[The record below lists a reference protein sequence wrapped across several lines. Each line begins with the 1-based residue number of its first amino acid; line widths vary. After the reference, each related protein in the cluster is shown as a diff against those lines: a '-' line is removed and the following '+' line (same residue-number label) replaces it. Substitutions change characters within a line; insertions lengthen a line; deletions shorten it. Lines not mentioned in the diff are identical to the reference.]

1 MYIPRFTTREIRPT
15 GWLRAQ
21 LLTQAEGLSGNL
33 DRIWPD
39 VRDSRWIGGDR
50 DGWERVPYWLD
61 GFIPLAYLL
70 DDADMQARAKRYVDA
85 ILDGQC
91 ADGWLC
97 PCGVQE
103 RAGYDMW
110 ALFLIGKVLT
120 VWYDCTG
127 DERVPGAL
135 YRAFA
140 NLRDHI
146 TAHPLHNWARSR
158 WFEALIPLYFTYER
172 YPEPWLLHLAR
183 MLREQGLSCESLYE
197 NWEYRTARD
206 AWEQE
211 SHVVN
216 QAMAIKE
223 GALASLLDGDGADD
237 GFSEKMYTL
246 LRAYHGT
253 AAGHFTGD
261 ECLSGRSPIR
271 GTELCGVVEA
281 MYSYEILYG
290 LTGDPVWL
298 DRLETLAY
306 NALPATV
313 SSDMWTHQYDQM
325 TNQIACVRFAP
336 SPFRT
341 NGGES
346 NLFGLE
352 PNFGCCTANFNQGF
366 PKFALSTFYP
376 IAENGVRV
384 GIACGSIAPALVKT
398 TIQGVPV
405 CVECV
410 TNYPFDDAVQYV
422 VTADAPVDAV
432 LSIHVPPHEGRA
444 YLDGEAVDGGS
455 VITLRR
461 VWEGRSIVTLTFDFA
476 VTLVEEPATIGQ
488 ADNEKLYFLRRGPLL
503 FSLPIDGAYTALS
516 YTRDGV
522 ERTFPYCDY
531 EIRPTENWQLG
542 LDKTLDEGSIKIQKM
557 NIPAHPFDEN
567 APAITLEVPVYPIRW
582 GYAPGYDGVL
592 AAERPG
598 SVEAIG
604 SRETRLFQP
613 YGATMLRMTSLPLV

>member
-1 MYIPRFTTREIRPT
+1 MYIPRFTTREIHPT

-33 DRIWPD
+33 DKIWPD

-61 GFIPLAYLL
+61 GFIPLAFLL
-70 DDADMQARAKRYVDA
+70 GDADMQSRAKRYIDA

-97 PCGVQE
+97 PCTVE
-103 RAGYDMW
+103 ARDGYDMW

-120 VWYDCTG
+120 VWYDCTE
-127 DERVPGAL
+127 DARVPAAL
-135 YRAFA
+135 YHAFA
-140 NLRDHI
+140 NLRTHI
-146 TAHPLHNWARSR
+146 AAHPIHAWAKSR

-172 YPEPWLLHLAR
+172 YPEPWLLDLAR
-183 MLREQGLSCESLYE
+183 TLREQGLSYE
-197 NWEYRTARD
+197 KIYKNWEYKTPRD
-206 AWEQE
+206 TWEQE

-223 GALASLLDGDGADD
+223 GALASLLDGADADD
-237 GFSEKMYTL
+237 SFSEKMYTL

-261 ECLSGRSPIR
+261 ECVSGASPIR

-281 MYSYEILYG
+281 MYSYEILYS

-298 DRLETLAY
+298 DRLEILAY

-313 SSDMWTHQYDQM
+313 SADMWTHQYDQM
-325 TNQIACVRFAP
+325 TNQIACVPFAK

-341 NGGES
+341 NSGES

-376 IAENGVRV
+376 LSENGR
-384 GIACGSIAPALVKT
+384 GIGISCGSIAPSLLKT

-410 TNYPFDDAVQYV
+410 TNYPFDDV
-422 VTADAPVDAV
+422 VRYEITADAPVDFT
-432 LSIHVPPHEGRA
+432 LRLHIPPHAGKA
-444 YLDGEAVDGGS
+444 FLDGEPLETGS
-455 VITLRR
+455 VVHLRR
-461 VWEGRSIVTLTFDFA
+461 TWEGHSVVQLTFDFDV
-476 VTLVEEPATIGQ
+476 VTQEDPATAALPTEQ
-488 ADNEKLYFLRRGPLL
+488 KLWYVTRGPLV
-503 FSLPIDGAYTALS
+503 FALPISGIFTKRE

-522 ERTFPYCDY
+522 ERVFPYCDY
-531 EIRPTENWQLG
+531 EIRPASDWEFG
-542 LDKTLDEGSIKIQKM
+542 LDKTAAPDCIKLQFHDIS
-557 NIPAHPFDEN
+557 AHPFDEKQ
-567 APAITLEVPVYPIRW
+567 PPVTLTLPLRPIHW
-582 GYAPGYDGVL
+582 GYAPEHNGAL
-592 AAERPG
+592 AAELPHDYTP
-598 SVEAIG
+598 IG
-604 SRETRLFQP
+604 DAVSMRLQP

>member
-1 MYIPRFTTREIRPT
+1 MFIPRFTTREIRPT
-15 GWLRAQ
+15 GWLRDQ
-21 LLTQAEGLSGNL
+21 LWVQARGLSGNL
-33 DRIWPD
+33 DKLWPD
-39 VRDSRWIGGDR
+39 VRDSKWIGGDR
-50 DGWERVPYWLD
+50 EGWERVPYWLD
-61 GFIPLAYLL
+61 GFIPLAFLL
-70 DDADMQARAKRYVDA
+70 EDADMQARAKRYIDA
-85 ILDGQC
+85 ILAGQC

-97 PCGVQE
+97 PCSMEE

-127 DERVPGAL
+127 DARVPEAL

-140 NLRDHI
+140 NLRAHI
-146 TAHPLHNWARSR
+146 AAYPLRAWAKSR
-158 WFEALIPLYFTYER
+158 WFEALIPIYFTYER
-172 YPEPWLLHLAR
+172 YPEPWLMELAQS
-183 MLREQGLSCESLYE
+183 LREQGLSYEALYE
-197 NWEYRTARD
+197 DWPYRTPRD
-206 AWEQE
+206 AWEHE

-223 GALASLLDGDGADD
+223 GALASLLEGELADD
-237 GFSEKMYTL
+237 SFSEKMYTL

-281 MYSYEILYG
+281 MYSYEILYA

-298 DRLETLAY
+298 DRLEVLAY

-313 SSDMWTHQYDQM
+313 SADMWTHQYDQM
-325 TNQIACVRFAP
+325 TNQIACVRFAR

-376 IAENGVRV
+376 IEEDGVRV

-398 TIQGVPV
+398 TINGVSV
-405 CVECV
+405 AVECV
-410 TNYPFDDAVQYV
+410 TEYPFDDAVQYV
-422 VTADAPVDAV
+422 VEADAPVEWT
-432 LSIHVPPHEGRA
+432 LSIHVPPHAGSA
-444 YLDGEAVDGGS
+444 YLDGKPVEGGS
-455 VITLRR
+455 VVTLRR
-461 VWEGRSIVTLTFDFA
+461 VWEGRSIVSLTFAFD
-476 VTLVEEPATIGQ
+476 VTCREDPSAIGLPD
-488 ADNEKLYFLRRGPLL
+488 AEKLYFLMRGPLL
-503 FSLPIDGAYTALS
+503 FALPIQGAYTALS

-522 ERTFPYCDY
+522 ERKFPYCDY
-531 EIRPTENWQLG
+531 EIRPTTDWQFG
-542 LDKTLDEGSIKIQKM
+542 LDKAALDTGIEIRKAE
-557 NIPAHPFDEN
+557 IPAHPFDEN
-567 APAITLEVPVYPIRW
+567 APAIRLRVPVRPIRW
-582 GYAPGYDGVL
+582 GFAPEHDGEV
-592 AAERPG
+592 AAEKP
-598 SVEAIG
+598 EACEPVG
-604 SRETRLFQP
+604 ARAYRFFQP
-613 YGATMLRMTSLPLV
+613 YGATMLRMTALPLV

>member
-1 MYIPRFTTREIRPT
+1 MFIPRFTTREIQPT
-15 GWLRAQ
+15 GWLRDQ
-21 LLTQAEGLSGNL
+21 LWTQAEGLSGNL
-33 DRIWPD
+33 DKIWPD

-50 DGWERVPYWLD
+50 EGWERVPYWLD

-97 PCGVQE
+97 PCAEEE

-127 DERVPGAL
+127 DARVPQTL
-135 YRAFA
+135 YRALA
-140 NLRDHI
+140 NLREHI
-146 TAHPLHNWARSR
+146 AAHPIHNWAKSR

-172 YPEPWLLHLAR
+172 YPEPWLMELAQT
-183 MLREQGLSCESLYE
+183 LREQGLSYESLYE
-197 NWEYRTARD
+197 NWAYREPRD
-206 AWEQE
+206 VWEQE

-223 GALASLLDGDGADD
+223 GALASLIEREVADD
-237 GFSEKMYTL
+237 DFSEKMYTL
-246 LRAYHGT
+246 LRAYHGM

-281 MYSYEILYG
+281 MYSYEILYA

-313 SSDMWTHQYDQM
+313 SADMWTHQYDQM
-325 TNQIACVRFAP
+325 TNQIACVRFAQ

-341 NGGES
+341 NSGES

-366 PKFALSTFYP
+366 PKFALSAFYP
-376 IAENGVRV
+376 IEENGVRT
-384 GIACGSIAPALVKT
+384 GIACGSIAPAVVKT
-398 TIQGVPV
+398 TINNVAIS
-405 CVECV
+405 VECA
-410 TNYPFDDAVQYV
+410 TNYPFDDAVQYI
-422 VTADAPVDAV
+422 VTADAPVECT
-432 LSIHVPPHEGRA
+432 LSLHVPPHAGEA
-444 YLDGEAVDGGS
+444 FLDGKKIDGGS

-461 VWEGRSIVTLTFDFA
+461 VWEGRSVVSLDFDFA
-476 VTLVEEPATIGQ
+476 VTLMEEPAAIGCPEG
-488 ADNEKLYFLRRGPLL
+488 EKLYFLKRGPLV
-503 FSLPIDGAYTALS
+503 FSLPIAGTYTALS

-531 EIRPTENWQLG
+531 EIRPASEWQYG
-542 LDKTLDEGSIKIQKM
+542 LDKATDWKRIKIQKR
-557 NIPAHPFDEN
+557 NIAAHPFDEN
-567 APAITLEVPVYPIRW
+567 KPAITLEVPVHPIRW
-582 GYAPGYDGVL
+582 GYAPGHEGEL
-592 AAERPG
+592 AAEKPDG
-598 SVEAIG
+598 TEAIG
-604 SRETRLFQP
+604 PGESKVFQP